1 MLNRWKSV
9 FWVGLMINFLSSSHA
24 EELPKTVLIKKP
36 IELTVFHQGKAVGKM
51 ALPAGRSVE
60 VRSQSNEWLIVQ
72 SGIAEG
78 KIPIQDTDF
87 EMQLANTPTHLDSP
101 KNETKII
108 AAPSPTH
115 LIPWKVNRPL
125 AQENI
130 NQVIATLYQNSNG
143 LALLQECVTALWS
156 EAVTASSYPGWIEHL
171 RLAQTMKLWLS
182 VEDTA
187 SIIDQKTATQ
197 LFANKFLIG
206 SLGET
211 ISPADKPKAVWKIL
225 TDLQKTFP
233 KPMENYH
240 ALAVALAVVHDETF
254 STNWPDS
261 QAGFIP
267 RKDNN
272 WVELF
277 RYFTEQDQKGRL
289 LLPLTKLKA
298 DQLKFVVDA
307 PVELSELEWA
317 NKNVKFSRREFD
329 RSYFFVAYDE
339 ARLIQQVYD
348 WPWPDAYT
356 LENIAK
362 RNGICIDQA
371 YFSFLS
377 GKAKGLPTLVFSGAG
392 KSGYHAWFGYMKAD
406 DRWEMDAGRYK
417 TDGYA
422 VGQAIDPQTRLPI
435 TDHELESISSH
446 VTSTGAYQ
454 QSQNLLLL
462 ADLAA
467 ALNPSLLNSDAINES
482 ISYKNLL
489 QKALKICPANTQVWL
504 RLTQWL
510 ETHGTIKEQQSH
522 YVAMIEQFK
531 NQKDL
536 KAWAQE
542 RLSRI
547 VRDSGDVAAAE
558 TLQKQIMND
567 NRRDRTDLGVAAAA
581 QLLQQKIK
589 NGEYEPALTEF
600 CRVVKSYKKDGGGAL
615 FFELVDPFV
624 RDMHQN
630 GQNEIAKKALQFAH
644 NTMEFGRDPTSQV
657 QQGFEALHDLL
668 NIKMKG
674 R

>member
-1 MLNRWKSV
+1 MKKGLIFLTMLLGS
-9 FWVGLMINFLSSSHA
+9 LLYSSQAS
-24 EELPKTVLIKKP
+24 ELPKTISIKKSV
-36 IELTVFHQGKAVGKM
+36 ELTVYHQGKAVGTM
-51 ALPAGRSVE
+51 TLPAGRKVE
-60 VRSQSNEWLIVQ
+60 VKSRDNDWLIIQ
-72 SGIAEG
+72 SGAAEG
-78 KIPIQDTDF
+78 KILIQETDF
-87 EMQLANTPTHLDSP
+87 EMQLANATTPLASQ
-101 KNETKII
+101 KNETKIVS
-108 AAPSPTH
+108 APYSPH
-115 LIPWKVNRPL
+115 LITWKVNRPL

-130 NQVIATLYQNSNG
+130 NQVITTLYQGSNG
-143 LALLQECVTALWS
+143 PAILQECVSALWS
-156 EAVTASSYPGWIEHL
+156 DAITASSYPGWTEHL
-171 RLAQTMKLWLS
+171 RLAQGMKLWLS
-182 VEDTA
+182 VNDIA
-187 SIIDQKTATQ
+187 SILDQQTATQ

-225 TDLQKTFP
+225 ADLQKTFP
-233 KPMENYH
+233 DQIENYH

-254 STNWPDS
+254 PTNWPDS
-261 QAGFIP
+261 QAGLIP
-267 RKDNN
+267 RKNNN
-272 WVELF
+272 WIDLF

-289 LLPLTKLKA
+289 LLTLTELKA

-307 PVELSELEWA
+307 PVETSELEWA

-329 RSYFFVAYDE
+329 RSYFFVTYDD
-339 ARLIQQVYD
+339 ARLAQQVYD
-348 WPWPDAYT
+348 WPWPEAYT

-392 KSGYHAWFGYMKAD
+392 KSGYHAWFGYMKAN
-406 DRWEMDAGRYK
+406 DRWEMDAGRYQ

-435 TDHELESISSH
+435 NDHELEAISSH
-446 VTSTGAYQ
+446 ITSTPAYQ

-462 ADLAA
+462 TDLAA
-467 ALNPSLLNSDAINES
+467 SLNPSLLNSQSGNES

-489 QKALKICPANTQVWL
+489 QKTLKICPANTHVWL
-504 RLTQWL
+504 RLAQWL

-522 YVAMIEQFK
+522 YAGMIEQFK

-547 VRDSGDVAAAE
+547 VRDSGDIAAAE

-624 RDMHQN
+624 RDMHN
-630 GQNEIAKKALQFAH
+630 KGQNEIAKKALQFAH

-668 NIKMKG
+668 KIKMKG

>member
-1 MLNRWKSV
+1 M
-9 FWVGLMINFLSSSHA
+9 
-24 EELPKTVLIKKP
+24 T
-36 IELTVFHQGKAVGKM
+36 
-51 ALPAGRSVE
+51 LPAGRKVE
-60 VRSQSNEWLIVQ
+60 VKSKNQDWLIVQ
-72 SGIAEG
+72 SGTAEG
-78 KIPIQDTDF
+78 KILIQDTDF
-87 EMQLANTPTHLDSP
+87 NEQLENSTNLV
-101 KNETKII
+101 TKESKTKKELSSSTRFI
-108 AAPSPTH
+108 T
-115 LIPWKVNRPL
+115 WTVNRPL
-125 AQENI
+125 TQEKI
-130 NQVIATLYQNSNG
+130 DQAILELYQGSNG
-143 LALLQECVTALWS
+143 PAMLQECVTTLWTN
-156 EAVTASSYPGWIEHL
+156 AATASFASSTSGWIEHL
-171 RLAQTMKLWLS
+171 RLAQAMAQWLANDVTS
-182 VEDTA
+182 V
-187 SIIDQKTATQ
+187 IDQETATA
-197 LFANKFLIG
+197 LLANKPLLESFGNTL
-206 SLGET
+206 LPE
-211 ISPADKPKAVWKIL
+211 DKPKEAWKIL
-225 TDLQKTFP
+225 ADLQKTFP
-233 KPMENYH
+233 SQMENYQ

-254 STNWPDS
+254 PTNWPDS
-261 QAGFIP
+261 QAGIIP

-272 WVELF
+272 WIELF

-298 DQLKFVVDA
+298 DQLKFIVDA
-307 PVELSELEWA
+307 PVAISELEWA

-362 RNGICIDQA
+362 KNGICIDQA

-446 VTSTGAYQ
+446 ITSTAAYQ

-462 ADLAA
+462 VNLAA
-467 ALNPSLLNSDAINES
+467 SLTPPLSSSQIASQPIQ
-482 ISYKNLL
+482 YKNLF
-489 QKALKICPANTQVWL
+489 QKALKICPANAQAWQQL
-504 RLTQWL
+504 AQWL

-522 YVAMIEQFK
+522 YTAMIEQFK

-536 KAWAQE
+536 KVWAQE
-542 RLSRI
+542 KLGQV

-558 TLQKQIMND
+558 ILQKQIMND
-567 NRRDRTDLGVAAAA
+567 NRRDRTDLGVAAAT

-600 CRVVKSYKKDGGGAL
+600 CRVIKSYKKDGGGSL

-624 RDMHQN
+624 RDMHDK
-630 GQNEIAKKALQFAH
+630 GQNEIAKKALQFAQ
-644 NTMEFGRDPTSQV
+644 NTMDYGHDSTSQI
-657 QQGFEALHDLL
+657 QQGFEALYDLL